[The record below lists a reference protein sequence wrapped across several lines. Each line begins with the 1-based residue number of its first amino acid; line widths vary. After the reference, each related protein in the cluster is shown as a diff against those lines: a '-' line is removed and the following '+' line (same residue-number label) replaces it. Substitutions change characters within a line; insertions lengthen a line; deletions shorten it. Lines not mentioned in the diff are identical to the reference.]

1 MRTRI
6 RRWQVVTTSSVGVLS
21 VVASLLGLFR
31 PGHYLD
37 APAFR
42 PQLFAQDV
50 TMLVVGV
57 PALAIGLWLAV
68 QGSHRG
74 RFVWLG
80 ALAYMTYMWASVGL
94 QVAFNQFFLGYVAL
108 FCLSLFTFVGGV
120 VTTDADEVAEPLVG
134 SLPERVYAGFL
145 LLVATGLAFL
155 WLSELVPATLTG
167 TTPRLVEEV
176 GPQAMASHFIDLS
189 VVVPGLGL
197 SSLWLWQGRPW
208 GYVLAG
214 VGVVFG
220 AILAPT
226 LTLGTVLL
234 ATGGAVTV
242 SLVSIAF
249 TVLPA
254 LVAAALAV
262 KYVIALPR
270 NSEREAVGEVGRG
283 EVR

>member
-6 RRWQVVTTSSVGVLS
+6 RRWQVVATSGVGVLS

-57 PALAIGLWLAV
+57 PALAIGLWFTV

-80 ALAYMTYMWASVGL
+80 ALAYMTYMWASIGL

-108 FCLSLFTFVGGV
+108 FCLSVFTFVGGV
-120 VTTDADEVAEPLVG
+120 VTTDAGEVAETLVG
-134 SLPERVYAGFL
+134 DLPKRLYAGFL
-145 LLVATGLAFL
+145 LLVAAGLAFL
-155 WLSELVPATLTG
+155 WLSELVPATLAG

-189 VVVPGLGL
+189 IVVPALGL

-220 AILAPT
+220 AVLAPT
-226 LTLGTVLL
+226 LTLGTFLL

-242 SLVSIAF
+242 SFVSLAF
-249 TVLPA
+249 TVVPA

-262 KYVIALPR
+262 TYVTALPS
-270 NSEREAVGEVGRG
+270 NSGSEGVGEVGGRA
-283 EVR
+283 